1 MLLHTGLSSGLELEL
16 LLICELDDFDLLLC
30 SLFLTWSSSLSLVLR
45 SLLTILLTAAP
56 SIDDDYLVTRAGLA
70 GVGLFLPE
78 LLLRGALGGENFFSS
93 LSLLSIFSHV
103 CIGSLNPA
111 EVLFDVSPCSPLRIL
126 EICASSTDLRY
137 YRATLSN
144 VSVGVS
150 ASVTCSLM
158 EKPMADLGIGLTR
171 ADLTPSLCIPM
182 GD

>member
-1 MLLHTGLSSGLELEL
+1 M
-16 LLICELDDFDLLLC
+16 
-30 SLFLTWSSSLSLVLR
+30 VR

-56 SIDDDYLVTRAGLA
+56 SIDDDCLVTRAGLA

-78 LLLRGALGGENFFSS
+78 LLLRDALGGENFFSS
-93 LSLLSIFSHV
+93 LSMLSIFSHV

-144 VSVGVS
+144 VSDGVS